1 MDIQLEKKKG
11 IQKKHIP
18 YIAGGAVVILLLI
31 WIIFGNHASTLRVD
45 AASLNIADVTFGKFN
60 DYIRLNGQVQPI
72 SVVQLSPEE
81 GGIVQEKVVEEGAHV
96 KKGDVILRLSNS
108 NLDLQILNAESELA
122 EKQNLLRNTQV
133 TMQQDKLNNETEKV
147 QLDIDTRRKQR
158 TYLQYERLY
167 KERLISREEYLQAKE
182 DYEVAQKKHG
192 LITERLVQDS
202 IYRNIQMD
210 QMEDN
215 LQNMRKN
222 VLLIRERKEKLEVRA
237 TIDGELGLLDAELG
251 QNITAG
257 QMVGQINDLS
267 DFKIEAMIDEHYI
280 DRVTNGLPA
289 TFERQETTFNL
300 KVRKVYPEVREGR
313 FRTDFVFEGKRPD
326 NIRSGQTY
334 YIDLQLGEPTESVLI
349 PKGTFFQVTGGNW
362 IFVVDKEGKKAY
374 RRQIRI
380 GRQNPQY
387 YEVLEGLEKGER
399 VIVSGYES
407 YKDNEVLILTYIIHS
422 GFISGYQNRYGD
434 NLKPPTNVYHRMTA

>member
-11 IQKKHIP
+11 IQRKHLP
-18 YIAGGAVVILLLI
+18 YLVAGGLAVLLLG
-31 WIIFGNHASTLRVD
+31 WILWRSNAASQTVE
-45 AASLNIADVTFGKFN
+45 AASLNIAEVDYGEFN
-60 DYIRLNGQVQPI
+60 DYIRINGSAEPF

-81 GGIVQEKVVEEGAHV
+81 GGIVREKVVEEGAHV

-108 NLDLQILNAESELA
+108 SLDLQILNAESELA

-147 QLDIDTRRKQR
+147 QLDMDTRRKQR

-167 KERLISREEYLQAKE
+167 GERLVSREEYLQARE
-182 DYEVAQKKHG
+182 DYEVSQRKYG
-192 LITERLVQDS
+192 LVTERLKQDS
-202 IYRNIQMD
+202 IYRTIQMD

-215 LQNMRKN
+215 LQNMRRN

-251 QNITAG
+251 QNIVAG

-267 DFKIEAMIDEHYI
+267 DFKVVAQLDEHYI
-280 DRVTNGLPA
+280 DRVSNGLPA
-289 TFERQETTFNL
+289 SMERQGTRFAM
-300 KVRKVYPEVREGR
+300 KIRKVYPEVREGR
-313 FRTDFVFEGKRPD
+313 FRTDLVFAGKRPE

-334 YIDLQLGEPTESVLI
+334 YIDLQLGEPTEGVLL
-349 PKGTFFQVTGGNW
+349 PRGTFYQATGGKW
-362 IFVVDKEGKKAY
+362 IFVVDKDGRKAY
-374 RRQIRI
+374 RRSIRI

-387 YEVLEGLEKGER
+387 YEVLEGLEKGEK
-399 VIVSGYES
+399 VIISGYEAF
-407 YKDNEVLILTYIIHS
+407 KDNEILIL
-422 GFISGYQNRYGD
+422 
-434 NLKPPTNVYHRMTA
+434 K

>member
-349 PKGTFFQVTGGNW
+349 PKGTFFQVTGRNW

-407 YKDNEVLILTYIIHS
+407 YKDNEVLIL
-422 GFISGYQNRYGD
+422 
-434 NLKPPTNVYHRMTA
+434 K

>member
-11 IQKKHIP
+11 IKKQHIP
-18 YIAGGAVVILLLI
+18 YIVGGGIVLALLL
-31 WIIFGNHASTLRVD
+31 WIVFGNHASTLKVD
-45 AASLNIADVTFGKFN
+45 GRSLNIADVTYGEFN
-60 DYIRLNGQVQPI
+60 DYIRVNGQVQPI

-158 TYLQYERLY
+158 TYRQYERLY

-182 DYEVAQKKHG
+182 DYEVSLKKHG
-192 LITERLVQDS
+192 LVTERLVQDS
-202 IYRNIQMD
+202 IYRTIQMD
-210 QMEDN
+210 QMEEN
-215 LQNMRKN
+215 LQNMRQN
-222 VLLIRERKEKLEVRA
+222 VLLIRERKDKLEVRA
-237 TIDGELGLLDAELG
+237 PIDGELGLLDAELG

-289 TFERQETTFNL
+289 TFERQGSQFNL
-300 KVRKVYPEVREGR
+300 KVRKVYPEVRDGR
-313 FRTDFVFEGKRPD
+313 FRTDCIFQGTRPE

-334 YIDLQLGEPTESVLI
+334 YIDLQLGEPTQSVLI

-362 IFVVDKEGKKAY
+362 IFVVDKDGKKAY
-374 RRQIRI
+374 RRKIRI

-387 YEVLEGLEKGER
+387 YEVVEGLEKGER

-407 YKDNEVLILTYIIHS
+407 YKDNEVLIL
-422 GFISGYQNRYGD
+422 R
-434 NLKPPTNVYHRMTA
+434 

>member
-11 IQKKHIP
+11 IQRKHLP
-18 YIAGGAVVILLLI
+18 YLVAGGLAVLLLG
-31 WIIFGNHASTLRVD
+31 WILWRSNAASQTVE
-45 AASLNIADVTFGKFN
+45 AASLNIAEVDYGEFN
-60 DYIRLNGQVQPI
+60 DYIRINGSAEPF

-81 GGIVQEKVVEEGAHV
+81 GGIVREKVVEEGAHV

-108 NLDLQILNAESELA
+108 SLDLQILNAESELA

-147 QLDIDTRRKQR
+147 QLDMDTRRKQR

-167 KERLISREEYLQAKE
+167 EERLVSREEYLQARE
-182 DYEVAQKKHG
+182 DYEVSQRKYG
-192 LITERLVQDS
+192 LVTERLKQDS
-202 IYRNIQMD
+202 IYRTIQMD

-215 LQNMRKN
+215 LQNMCRN

-251 QNITAG
+251 QNIVAG

-267 DFKIEAMIDEHYI
+267 DFKVVARLDEHYI
-280 DRVTNGLPA
+280 DRVSNGLPA
-289 TFERQETTFNL
+289 SMERQGTRFAM
-300 KVRKVYPEVREGR
+300 KIRKVYPEVREGR
-313 FRTDFVFEGKRPD
+313 FRTDLVFAGKRPE

-334 YIDLQLGEPTESVLI
+334 YIDLQLGEPTEGVLL
-349 PKGTFFQVTGGNW
+349 PRGTFYQATGGKW
-362 IFVVDKEGKKAY
+362 IFVVDKDGRKAY
-374 RRQIRI
+374 RRSIRI

-387 YEVLEGLEKGER
+387 YEVLEGLEKGEK
-399 VIVSGYES
+399 VIISGYEAF
-407 YKDNEVLILTYIIHS
+407 KDNEVLIL
-422 GFISGYQNRYGD
+422 
-434 NLKPPTNVYHRMTA
+434 K

>member
-11 IQKKHIP
+11 IKKQHIP
-18 YIAGGAVVILLLI
+18 YIVGGGIVLALLL
-31 WIIFGNHASTLRVD
+31 WIVFGNHASTLKVD
-45 AASLNIADVTFGKFN
+45 GRSLNIADVTYGEFN
-60 DYIRLNGQVQPI
+60 DYIRVNGQVQPI

-158 TYLQYERLY
+158 TYRQYERLY

-182 DYEVAQKKHG
+182 DYEVSLKKHG
-192 LITERLVQDS
+192 LVTERLVQDS
-202 IYRNIQMD
+202 IYRTIQMD
-210 QMEDN
+210 QMEEN
-215 LQNMRKN
+215 LQNMRQN
-222 VLLIRERKEKLEVRA
+222 VLLIRERKDKLEVRA
-237 TIDGELGLLDAELG
+237 PIDGELGLLDAELG
-251 QNITAG
+251 QNIIAG

-289 TFERQETTFNL
+289 TFERQGSQFNL
-300 KVRKVYPEVREGR
+300 KVRKVYPEVRDGR
-313 FRTDFVFEGKRPD
+313 FRTDFIFQGTRPE

-334 YIDLQLGEPTESVLI
+334 YIDLQLGEPTQSVLI

-362 IFVVDKEGKKAY
+362 IFVVDKDGKKAY
-374 RRQIRI
+374 RRKMRI
-380 GRQNPQY
+380 GRQNPQF
-387 YEVLEGLEKGER
+387 YEVVEGLEKGER

-407 YKDNEVLILTYIIHS
+407 YKDNEVLIL
-422 GFISGYQNRYGD
+422 R
-434 NLKPPTNVYHRMTA
+434 

>member
-222 VLLIRERKEKLEVRA
+222 VLLIRERKEKLEVRT

-407 YKDNEVLILTYIIHS
+407 YKDNEVLIL
-422 GFISGYQNRYGD
+422 
-434 NLKPPTNVYHRMTA
+434 K

>member
-18 YIAGGAVVILLLI
+18 YIAGGVVVILLLI

-182 DYEVAQKKHG
+182 DYEVAQKKHE

-222 VLLIRERKEKLEVRA
+222 VLLIRERKDKLEVRA

-407 YKDNEVLILTYIIHS
+407 YKDNEVLIL
-422 GFISGYQNRYGD
+422 
-434 NLKPPTNVYHRMTA
+434 K

>member
-11 IQKKHIP
+11 IQRKHLP
-18 YIAGGAVVILLLI
+18 YLVAGGLAVLLLG
-31 WIIFGNHASTLRVD
+31 WILWRSNAASQTVE
-45 AASLNIADVTFGKFN
+45 AASLNIAEVDYGEFN
-60 DYIRLNGQVQPI
+60 DYIRINGSAEPF

-81 GGIVQEKVVEEGAHV
+81 GGIVREKVVEEGAHV

-108 NLDLQILNAESELA
+108 SLDLQILNAESELA

-147 QLDIDTRRKQR
+147 QLDMDTRRKQR

-167 KERLISREEYLQAKE
+167 EERLVSREEYLQARE
-182 DYEVAQKKHG
+182 DYEVSQRKYG
-192 LITERLVQDS
+192 LVTERLKQDS
-202 IYRNIQMD
+202 IYRTIQMD

-215 LQNMRKN
+215 LQNMRRN

-251 QNITAG
+251 QNIVAG

-267 DFKIEAMIDEHYI
+267 DFKVVAQLDEHYI
-280 DRVTNGLPA
+280 DRVSNGLPA
-289 TFERQETTFNL
+289 SMERQGTRFAM
-300 KVRKVYPEVREGR
+300 KIRKVYPEVREGR
-313 FRTDFVFEGKRPD
+313 FRTDLVFAGKRPE

-334 YIDLQLGEPTESVLI
+334 YIDLQLGEPTEGVLL
-349 PKGTFFQVTGGNW
+349 PRGTFYQATGGKW
-362 IFVVDKEGKKAY
+362 IFVVDKDGTKAY
-374 RRQIRI
+374 RRSIRI

-387 YEVLEGLEKGER
+387 YEVLEGLEKGEK
-399 VIVSGYES
+399 VIISGYEAF
-407 YKDNEVLILTYIIHS
+407 KDNEILIL
-422 GFISGYQNRYGD
+422 
-434 NLKPPTNVYHRMTA
+434 K